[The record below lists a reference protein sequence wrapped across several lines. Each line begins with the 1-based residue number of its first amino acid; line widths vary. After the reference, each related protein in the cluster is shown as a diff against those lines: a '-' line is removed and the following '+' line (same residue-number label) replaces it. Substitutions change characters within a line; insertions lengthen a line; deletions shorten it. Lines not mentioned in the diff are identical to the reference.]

1 MPAKVII
8 SLSLILLFFACNDEG
23 TTEVDPSVLTSND
36 VSISETET
44 TRSVILDLFL
54 SSPQNEQV
62 IINYTTEDGT
72 ALKDEDYEAA
82 TGTILFEVGDMRESL
97 SISLIGDEEFE
108 ETESFFVSLSAQSTN
123 VVVDTDLI
131 EITIQD
137 NDEPPGNELIIPS
150 SGYQS
155 PTAYDG
161 YQMVWQ
167 DEFDQEALN
176 LNDWTYEIGNGYSG
190 WGNNELEY
198 YTDENTSMVDGNLVI
213 TAKKESR
220 GGYNYTSSRIIT
232 KGKQEFKYGRVDIRA
247 VLPYGQGI
255 WPALWMLGANID
267 QVSWPKCGEIDIME
281 LIGGG
286 DGRDNVVHGTVHWD
300 NNGSYA
306 NYGGSTKLSS
316 GIFNDEYH
324 VFSILWDES
333 KIKWLLDGEQYH
345 EIDIT
350 PAALSELRS
359 DQFVIFNV
367 AVGGNWPGSPNS
379 STTFPQFMIVDYI
392 RVFEKQ

>member
-54 SSPQNEQV
+54 SAPQNEQV

-82 TGTILFEVGDMRESL
+82 TGTIVFEVGDMRESL
-97 SISLIGDEEFE
+97 TISLVGDEEFE

-167 DEFDQEALN
+167 DEFDQESLN

>member
-1 MPAKVII
+1 MPAKVFI

-23 TTEVDPSVLTSND
+23 TTEVEPSNLTSND

-54 SSPQNEQV
+54 SAPQNEQV
-62 IINYTTEDGT
+62 IINYATQDGT

-82 TGTILFEVGDMRESL
+82 TGSIVFEVGDMRESL
-97 SISLIGDEEFE
+97 TISLIGDEEFE
-108 ETESFFVSLSAQSTN
+108 ETESFYVSLSAQSTN
-123 VVVDTDLI
+123 VIIDTDLI
-131 EITIQD
+131 EVTIQD

-155 PTAYDG
+155 PTEYDG

-167 DEFDQEALN
+167 DEFDQESLN

-213 TAKKESR
+213 TANKESR

-232 KGKQEFKYGRVDIRA
+232 KGKQEFKFGRVDIRA

-281 LIGGG
+281 MIGGG

-324 VFSILWDES
+324 VFSIIWDEAS
-333 KIKWLLDGEQYH
+333 IVWLLDGEEFH
-345 EIDIT
+345 VIDIT
-350 PAALSELRS
+350 PTALSEFRA
-359 DQFVIFNV
+359 DQFFIFNV

>member
-54 SSPQNEQV
+54 SAPQNEQV

-82 TGTILFEVGDMRESL
+82 TGTIVFEVGDMRESL
-97 SISLIGDEEFE
+97 TISLVGDEEFE

-123 VVVDTDLI
+123 VIVDTDLI

-137 NDEPPGNELIIPS
+137 NDELPGNELIIPS

-167 DEFDQEALN
+167 DEFDQESLN